1 MTEEIWR
8 KVSPQFSEF
17 TEIFNAFDDI
27 EVGSFLATQPRV
39 EAAIERFTQ
48 INGFARFM
56 IINSPDNSIYRQ
68 LISDSFRQFD
78 NVTAVTCSETLDQ
91 RDIFS
96 AIKVTSDGSEQLI
109 PGLLEHA
116 DGGYLILSANWI
128 LANPAYWPQ
137 LKAVVL
143 GEKVTLKSCDPRSPT
158 LKRIE
163 KEYDIKLVIVGDRNQ
178 LADIDY
184 VDNDIRSGICLF
196 CELEMELKLDADSVF
211 DYLSFLKW
219 LSQAYQLPSLTIDA
233 LKELMKAGTR
243 YTEDQFYLP
252 LCLLWHRALLEECC
266 IESKMQV
273 IEQEHVQSTLDNRY
287 YRESYLPERALS
299 DILNGQVIIETEGK
313 QIGQVNGLTVIEV
326 AGHPVCYGEPA
337 RISCVI
343 HFGDGDIN
351 DVERKADLGGNLHA
365 KGMMIMQAFVSS
377 ALNLNAPLPY
387 SASIVFEQS
396 YSEVDGDSASL
407 AEVCSFLSA
416 LSDIPLDQQIA
427 VTGAVDQFGRVQAVG
442 GLNEKI
448 EGFYQVCA
456 HQGFTGN
463 QGVILPHTNLRN
475 LALHHTV
482 VDSIKNGEFHIW
494 PVATVDEA
502 VPLIMGQP
510 FRSDDEDNVLSNIAQ
525 RIEEFEQQ
533 DHEAGLFQRLKNWIR
548 RN

>member
-8 KVSPQFSEF
+8 EVSPQFSEF
-17 TEIFNAFDDI
+17 AEVLNTFDAI
-27 EVGSFLATQPRV
+27 ESSSFLATQPRV

-56 IINSPDNSIYRQ
+56 FINSPDNSIYRQ
-68 LISDSFRQFD
+68 LVSDSFAQFD
-78 NVTAVTCSETLDQ
+78 NVTAVTSSETFDH
-91 RDIFS
+91 RDVFS
-96 AIKVTSDGSEQLI
+96 SIKVEPDGTEHVIS
-109 PGLLEHA
+109 GLLESA
-116 DGGYLILSANWI
+116 NGGYLILSANWI
-128 LANPAYWPQ
+128 LANPGYWPQ

-143 GEKVTLKSCDPRSPT
+143 GEKATLKSCDPRSPT
-158 LKRIE
+158 RQRVE
-163 KEYDIKLVIVGDRNQ
+163 KAYDVKLVIVGDRNQ

-184 VDNDIRSGICLF
+184 IDGDIRSGICLF
-196 CELEMELKLDADSVF
+196 CELEMELKLDSESII

-219 LSQAYQLPSLTIDA
+219 LSQAYKLPPLSTEA
-233 LKELMKAGTR
+233 LKEIMTAGTR

-266 IESKMQV
+266 IESEMAT
-273 IEQEHVQSTLDNRY
+273 IEQIHVQSTLDNRY

-326 AGHPVCYGEPA
+326 AGHPICYGEPA

-377 ALNLNAPLPY
+377 ALDLKAPLPY

-416 LSDIPLDQQIA
+416 LSDIGLDQQIA

-482 VDSIKNGEFHIW
+482 VESIKNGEFHIW

-510 FRSDDEDNVLSNIAQ
+510 FRSDDEENVLSKIAQ
-525 RIEEFEQQ
+525 RIDEFEQQ
-533 DHEAGLFQRLKNWIR
+533 DHEAGLLQRLRNWIW